1 MSKEKILVI
10 IDARLY
16 FEGDSIWSD
25 YGEPTGKS
33 IAPYLVISMLEN
45 GEVQCYDVHAFEF
58 VESTEEIAFIRKS
71 DEDICIPFKD
81 IPNRIDSGF
90 LTSDSV
96 FFQNSSLAFAEVYLN
111 ALCNFLQSD
120 SDEQRGE
127 YADYT
132 IKYSNFII
140 RLLNRYLITKC
151 NHYKESLQ
159 PVTFELVTNLKKLK
173 DRLFPIINLYQNKR
187 IPNTNSSWILMDEF
201 GNTWESKSPSNHIIN
216 DQVSYTISLKNCK
229 ENPLFLMFEQGGGES
244 SKKETYLVTYK
255 HFENLIKDREF
266 AYGILSGT
274 RPKEMTPEIYAREM
288 KNLEQIKEK
297 ILSLKKESLHRI
309 FTLSSK
315 EIANLKI
322 ESF

>member
-45 GEVQCYDVHAFEF
+45 GEVQCYDVHGFEF

-71 DEDICIPFKD
+71 DEVICIPFKD

-127 YADYT
+127 YTDYT

-173 DRLFPIINLYQNKR
+173 DRLFPIIILYKNKR
-187 IPNTNSSWILMDEF
+187 VPNTNSSWILVDEF
-201 GNTWESKSPSNHIIN
+201 GNTWESKSQSNHLIK
-216 DQVSYTISLKNCK
+216 DPVTYTISLKNCK
-229 ENPLFLMFEQGGGES
+229 ENPLFLMHEQDCEEG
-244 SKKETYLVTYK
+244 SKKETYLINYRQ
-255 HFENLIKDREF
+255 FENFIKDREF

>member
-1 MSKEKILVI
+1 MGKEKILVI
-10 IDARLY
+10 IDASLY

-45 GEVQCYDVHAFEF
+45 GEVQCYDVHDFEF
-58 VESTEEIAFIRKS
+58 VKSTEEIAFIRKS
-71 DEDICIPFKD
+71 DEGICIPFKD

-96 FFQNSSLAFAEVYLN
+96 FFQNSSLAFAEVYLT

-127 YADYT
+127 YTDYT

-173 DRLFPIINLYQNKR
+173 DRLFPIIILYKNKR
-187 IPNTNSSWILMDEF
+187 VPNTNSSWILVDEF
-201 GNTWESKSPSNHIIN
+201 GNTWESKSQSNHLIK
-216 DQVSYTISLKNCK
+216 DPVTYTISLKNCK
-229 ENPLFLMFEQGGGES
+229 ENPLFLMLEQDCEEG
-244 SKKETYLVTYK
+244 SKKETYLINYRQ
-255 HFENLIKDREF
+255 FENFIKDREF